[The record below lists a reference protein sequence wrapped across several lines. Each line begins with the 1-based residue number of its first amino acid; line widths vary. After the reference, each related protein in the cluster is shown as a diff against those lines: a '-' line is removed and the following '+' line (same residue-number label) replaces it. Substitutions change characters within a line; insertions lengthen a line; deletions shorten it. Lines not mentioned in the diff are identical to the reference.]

1 MMNDDDYA
9 FVLSTHTATCTSGA
23 VARLAAVLAGLESIV
38 DVDLDLHNDASNIS
52 SRLVLVV
59 GGHLARV

>member
-38 DVDLDLHNDASNIS
+38 DVDLDLHFIS
-52 SRLVLVV
+52 R
-59 GGHLARV
+59 